1 MQGLANKRA
10 SVPGRVVNRQTKSR
24 TGRLLWEIHVV
35 LTASFGEPTVLN
47 KQAPALYF
55 SYCSQLVGCVF
66 KTVCSYPDL
75 LFLLLCQVVT
85 GTLLFLLLPG
95 IRLRRIFIFI
105 VRCVLYVCTIAVV
118 VPVFENPLKTMAYD
132 FLPGFVTHCSTKVLP
147 DAGCLVTVSV
157 SWVTACNTFGC
168 NGFF

>member
-35 LTASFGEPTVLN
+35 LTASCGEPTVLN

-85 GTLLFLLLPG
+85 GLCYFYCCPVSGCGAFLFLL
-95 IRLRRIFIFI
+95 FAAS
-105 VRCVLYVCTIAVV
+105 CMSVLLQSPCQ
-118 VPVFENPLKTMAYD
+118 FLKI
-132 FLPGFVTHCSTKVLP
+132 L
-147 DAGCLVTVSV
+147 
-157 SWVTACNTFGC
+157 
-168 NGFF
+168 